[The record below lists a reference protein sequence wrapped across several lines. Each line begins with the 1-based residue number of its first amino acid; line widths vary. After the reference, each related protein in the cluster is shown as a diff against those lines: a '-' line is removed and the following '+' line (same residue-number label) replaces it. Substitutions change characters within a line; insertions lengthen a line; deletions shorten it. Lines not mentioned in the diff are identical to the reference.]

1 MANRIVLVSDDKDFF
16 DFVRAKLVL
25 RKSDEVFCFSFE
37 ELPEKLYLLSAAVI
51 IVNSEGV
58 QEKCI
63 DLLKIVKD
71 IPVLV
76 SAYNDD
82 LDFKNNC
89 YKSGAFDF
97 ITLLTSDSEF
107 QARLVPALTVASI
120 FEKNR
125 IYKELL
131 IKKNILD
138 RNNDV
143 FKDYDC
149 LLIEQLE
156 NIKRK
161 TLKATFGAISPNE
174 KTKFHIHSNIMET
187 VILNN
192 LRKTDILMNFAPNK
206 YFLILF
212 DIDSNEAYNI
222 WNKISN
228 QIPQKLYAGFVN
240 ITNQTK
246 EELINKA
253 LSELHFAIN
262 KDKNIAEIK
271 NNPVLSLSNTQF
283 TSSSYTNFKLFR
295 QEFCKKIEQVITPV
309 FYQIQQKYSNKL
321 SGVTLNHGIGDGYGN
336 FYIKNKNSN
345 SSFKITSPGFSKI
358 NIDITY
364 QKDNDNI
371 DAKRITL
378 EPEELEDGL
387 LTDLLEQFI
396 REYFE
401 NIK

>member
-58 QEKCI
+58 EKCI

-156 NIKRK
+156 NIKSK

>member
-1 MANRIVLVSDDKDFF
+1 
-16 DFVRAKLVL
+16 
-25 RKSDEVFCFSFE
+25 
-37 ELPEKLYLLSAAVI
+37 
-51 IVNSEGV
+51 
-58 QEKCI
+58 EKCI

-156 NIKRK
+156 NIKSK